1 MADEHA
7 ADLTYSREFSRVCL
21 MPSHSRSEN
30 ISQPLRE
37 LLNMPRIS
45 SSDRAL
51 LQISDTAPK
60 HGRDVAFAKARVEKR
75 EKTLTKLKVQV
86 QRDGSISPTE
96 RKSLDAANARL
107 NLSNSNLTLQKV
119 EASHLKLAKSAV
131 RDSAISR
138 KERDAL
144 VLSKKTLSRFT
155 AERLSERRKLLD
167 LLEKTGSGSTNL
179 VVSSFNVLGS
189 SHTGAGSDHPGV
201 KTGVKRMRYTAKL
214 FEQHGIDVAGLQEC
228 QADQFAEFNKLT
240 NHKYAA
246 FPGTELGRNTVNSI
260 VWDKSKW
267 TAVEKHTI
275 DIPYFGGHREPMPYV
290 LLQNKQT
297 GQRTWVANFHN
308 PASTKHHPDQ
318 QRFRNAATDKE
329 IALVKRLEKKTG
341 LPVVLTG
348 DMNENAEYYKRMTA
362 GTNLESSH
370 KGPNGSRP
378 NDTGIDW
385 IFGSPSVHF
394 SGYDRSRDP
403 LVKKASDHPI
413 VVSNAKIDRV
423 RQRG

>member
-1 MADEHA
+1 
-7 ADLTYSREFSRVCL
+7 
-21 MPSHSRSEN
+21 
-30 ISQPLRE
+30 
-37 LLNMPRIS
+37 MPRIS
-45 SSDRAL
+45 ASDRAL
-51 LQISDTAPK
+51 LTIPDTAPN
-60 HGRDVAFAKARVEKR
+60 HGHDVKFAQARVDKR
-75 EKTLTKLKVQV
+75 EKSLAKLKVQV
-86 QRDGSISPTE
+86 RRDGSISSAE
-96 RKSLDAANARL
+96 RKSLDEANERL
-107 NLSNSNLTLQKV
+107 KLSSSNLSLQKA

-131 RDSAISR
+131 KDGSISR

-144 VLSKKTLSRFT
+144 VLSKKTVSRFT
-155 AERLSERRKLLD
+155 QERLTERRKLLD
-167 LLEKTGSGSTNL
+167 LLEKTGSGHTNL

-189 SHTGAGSDHPGV
+189 SHTGPGSDHPGV
-201 KTGVKRMRYTAKL
+201 ETGVKRMQYTAKL

-228 QADQFAEFNKLT
+228 QGDQFAEFNKLT
-240 NHKYAA
+240 NNKYAA

-275 DIPYFGGHREPMPYV
+275 EIPYFGGHKEPMPYV

-318 QRFRNAATDKE
+318 ERFRDAATDKE

-341 LPVVLTG
+341 LPVILTG

-362 GTNLESSH
+362 GTDLESSH
-370 KGPNGSRP
+370 KGPNGAAP

-423 RQRG
+423 RQRR